1 LPATR
6 VATGAVRSYRTFSP
20 LPQLPEAVFF
30 LCHYPSD
37 CSARAL
43 PGALPSG
50 VRTFLRPPPFGR
62 SARQAR
68 RPGHRVP
75 GCESRRSSGRLRRPR
90 LSRASPV
97 SAGL

>member
-50 VRTFLRPPPFGR
+50 VRTFLRPPPF
-62 SARQAR
+62 
-68 RPGHRVP
+68 
-75 GCESRRSSGRLRRPR
+75 RLRRDKPEGPLTVYPGTKAGDR
-90 LSRASPV
+90 LADCDAIDYRRAGRIP
-97 SAGL
+97 